1 MIGLN
6 EILERRVDEILKDS
20 TLLIPMLKYYSI
32 LYLCG
37 GTPRTCASSHRQ
49 YYIKLK
55 QDGLE
60 RLNKLAMAK
69 YQLKPGVVITF
80 SGQTYN
86 SGTITD
92 EIASEYLTKFPKAS
106 FNFNIREDKPE
117 VKAPVAQEKLPEQQ
131 EKAPEVK
138 APQVQANKRHSRKRK
153 R

>member
-55 QDGLE
+55 QDGME
-60 RLNKLAMAK
+60 RLNKLTMAK

-86 SGTITD
+86 QGTMTD
-92 EIASEYLTKFPKAS
+92 EIAVNVLEKFPKLIAQ
-106 FNFNIREDKPE
+106 FNIKEDAPVKEEVKKAEPKVEE
-117 VKAPVAQEKLPEQQ
+117 VKAVQLPREI
-131 EKAPEVK
+131 
-138 APQVQANKRHSRKRK
+138 RRRSRKSK
-153 R
+153 K

>member
-1 MIGLN
+1 VIGLN

-20 TLLIPMLKYYSI
+20 TLLIPMLKYYST

-49 YYIKLK
+49 YYIKLQ

-60 RLNKLAMAK
+60 RLKKLTMAK

-86 SGTITD
+86 QGTMTD
-92 EIASEYLTKFPKAS
+92 EIAVNVLEKFPKLAV
-106 FNFNIREDKPE
+106 NFNIKEDDKPKEKAKEAEPKVEE
-117 VKAPVAQEKLPEQQ
+117 VKAVQLPREIRRR
-131 EKAPEVK
+131 
-138 APQVQANKRHSRKRK
+138 NRKSK
-153 R
+153 K

>member
-20 TLLIPMLKYYSI
+20 TLLIPMLKYYST

-55 QDGLE
+55 QDGME
-60 RLNKLAMAK
+60 RLNKLTMAK

-86 SGTITD
+86 QGTMTD
-92 EIASEYLTKFPKAS
+92 EIAVNVLEKFPKLAV
-106 FNFNIREDKPE
+106 NFNIKEDDKPKEKVKEVEQKVEE
-117 VKAPVAQEKLPEQQ
+117 VKAVQLPREI
-131 EKAPEVK
+131 
-138 APQVQANKRHSRKRK
+138 RRRSRKSK
-153 R
+153 K